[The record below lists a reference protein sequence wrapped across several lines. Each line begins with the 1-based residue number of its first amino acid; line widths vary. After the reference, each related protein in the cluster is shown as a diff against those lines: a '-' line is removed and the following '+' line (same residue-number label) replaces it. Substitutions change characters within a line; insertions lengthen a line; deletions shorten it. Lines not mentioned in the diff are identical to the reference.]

1 MVQFLLAPRG
11 QPEVSKEKE
20 NSQDDPN
27 AARPMLLR
35 QVRIIYGLLINQ
47 SVNREVS
54 AVFEPEFPQ
63 KIADMEFCG
72 AFANV
77 QLARNLFVC
86 EMPERSWN
94 T

>member
-1 MVQFLLAPRG
+1 MQFLLAPRS

-20 NSQDDPN
+20 NSKDDPD

-35 QVRIIYGLLINQ
+35 QVQRSYSLLTGQ